1 MPTVSQDTR
10 FIGYS
15 PEVNLQ
21 EKKSGV
27 NNSVYEPYT
36 MQDIA
41 AAIGSGTTYVDYPF
55 EWYPNAGLTTAG
67 PKFTYT
73 DGVELISYHIKG
85 IDAIGDSGNDFYQY
99 LCTVDFNQPYEGIFP
114 GSITGSFYCSTDG
127 NLINT
132 PLANGGLLLM
142 DGVGTVI
149 VSDFTMYLYPYEN
162 PQPNGH
168 YYYALVA
175 TGSLNET
182 GSFSGLMSYDFE
194 FLLPN
199 YIPAPTIFQD

>member
-27 NNSVYEPYT
+27 NNAVYEPYT

-41 AAIGSGTTYVDYPF
+41 AAVGNGSTPTGIPYVFYPPAGITT
-55 EWYPNAGLTTAG
+55 GG

-85 IDAIGDSGNDFYQY
+85 IDSISDTGDNFYQY
-99 LCTVDFNQPYEGIFP
+99 LCTLDLPAGYENIFP
-114 GSITGSFYCSTDG
+114 GSITGAFQCTLDG
-127 NLINT
+127 NIINT
-132 PLANGGLLLM
+132 PLANGGLLYM
-142 DGVGTVI
+142 EGVGTPSVT
-149 VSDFTMYLYPYEN
+149 DFTMYLYPYEN

-175 TGSLNET
+175 SGYLTET
-182 GSFSGLMSYDFE
+182 GAFSGLMSYDFE
-194 FLLPN
+194 FLLPS
-199 YIPAPTIFQD
+199 YAEAPTIFQD